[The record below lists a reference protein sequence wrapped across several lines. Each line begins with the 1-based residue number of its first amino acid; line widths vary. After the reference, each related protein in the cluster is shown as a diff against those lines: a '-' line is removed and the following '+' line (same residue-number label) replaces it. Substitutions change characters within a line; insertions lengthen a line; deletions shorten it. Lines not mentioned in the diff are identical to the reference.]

1 MKLKKLVQESVPKKR
16 KRMMV
21 MITEAQ
27 LKNLISKTLDNPDL
41 KNDPKNEKK

>member
-16 KRMMV
+16 KRLKV
-21 MITEAQ
+21 MITETQ

-41 KNDPKNEKK
+41 KKILQNEKK